1 MARNDPTKGDPG
13 SGRAA
18 ADDSSASG
26 SGGRG
31 HLSRFAVWLKSK
43 AAVWV
48 AITIAYAAALVAVM
62 IAIDTVQPLVRRFGG
77 IPTFFIVASVIPI
90 GLGGLLF
97 VLLIPHHFRSARDR
111 GFLVHAFVRTLAWVG
126 LFAALVEAARLAS
139 FMPVIRNS
147 PAFLGDI
154 VGWRTWFAAF
164 GAFLA
169 ITGFA
174 TAGAFRRYRHRHRN
188 GRARSAEGKESHDDA

>member
-1 MARNDPTKGDPG
+1 MAKHDQMNG
-13 SGRAA
+13 STNETGA
-18 ADDSSASG
+18 
-26 SGGRG
+26 RG
-31 HLSRFAVWLKSK
+31 HLGRFGVWLRSN

-48 AITIAYAAALVAVM
+48 AIAVAYAAALVAVM

-97 VLLIPHHFRSARDR
+97 VLLIPHHFRGARDR
-111 GFLVHAFVRTLAWVG
+111 GLLVHAFVRTLAWVG
-126 LFAALVEAARLAS
+126 LFVAVVEAARLAS
-139 FMPVIRNS
+139 FIPVVRTS
-147 PAFLGDI
+147 PTFLGDI

-174 TAGAFRRYRHRHRN
+174 TVGALGRYRHRHRN
-188 GRARSAEGKESHDDA
+188 GRARGAHGKESHDDA